1 MKKTLALLTICA
13 VMFVCCTSS
22 FAASNP
28 AEKLSRGVANVITAP
43 IEIAKQIDIEWKESA
58 KQGSTRNVTVGIFG
72 GLVKGLA
79 FSVGRAASGVWDI
92 VSFPFKVPANY
103 EPVMKPDFVLDK

>member
-1 MKKTLALLTICA
+1 MKKTLALITICT
-13 VMFVCCTSS
+13 MLFVCCGIS

-28 AEKLSRGVANVITAP
+28 AEKLSRGVANIITGP

-58 KQGSTRNVTVGIFG
+58 KQGSTRNVAVGVFAGII
-72 GLVKGLA
+72 KGMA
-79 FSVGRAASGVWDI
+79 FSVARIGSGVWDI